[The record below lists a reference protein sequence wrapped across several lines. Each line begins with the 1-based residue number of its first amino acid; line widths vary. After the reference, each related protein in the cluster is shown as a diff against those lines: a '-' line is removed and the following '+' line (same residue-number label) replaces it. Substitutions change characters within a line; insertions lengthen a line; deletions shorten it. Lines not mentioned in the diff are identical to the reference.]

1 MPDWSGHITLVGY
14 SRREINGEAE
24 LKSLVRIAE
33 TTFKTKDFHFSLAA
47 GSRRTEG
54 AQFRFTSGLQKL
66 NQHRC
71 VSFYTRDRFAADIDN
86 QAYRRSGYEFPPS
99 YVSIDVMEQMELE
112 QLLQLAITL
121 IESFDLEYVIVYGG
135 RERVGEYQ
143 TPLGI
148 GLGLTRV
155 NWIMCF
161 GESYSRLIK
170 PRGSVTKFFRNEEAG
185 DKRHRILVSAATFA
199 AYSSFKQEELDGL
212 KKEMGLELFHRFPVE
227 VNRQKSMACWIF
239 SPQFFIWLLPVL
251 MRALWRGL
259 CLRITGWRKYQ
270 AQSVPDYFR

>member
-1 MPDWSGHITLVGY
+1 MPDGSNHITLVGY

-54 AQFRFTSGLQKL
+54 AQFRFRSGLQKL
-66 NQHRC
+66 TQHKGVC
-71 VSFYTRDRFAADIDN
+71 FYTRDRFTAKIDN
-86 QAYRRSGYEFPPS
+86 QAYHRSGYEFPPS
-99 YVSIDVMEQMELE
+99 YVTVDVLEQMELE

-121 IESFDLEYVIVYGG
+121 IDAFDLEYVIGYGG
-135 RERVGEYQ
+135 RERFGEYQ

-185 DKRHRILVSAATFA
+185 SKRHRILVSAATFA
-199 AYSSFKQEELDGL
+199 AYSSLKQEELHTL
-212 KKEMGLELFHRFPVE
+212 KTEMGLELFHRFPVE
-227 VNRQKSMACWIF
+227 VNRQKSMACSIF
-239 SPQFFIWLLPVL
+239 SDQFVLWLLPVL
-251 MRALWRGL
+251 MRGLWRGL

-270 AQSVPDYFR
+270 AQSVPEYFR